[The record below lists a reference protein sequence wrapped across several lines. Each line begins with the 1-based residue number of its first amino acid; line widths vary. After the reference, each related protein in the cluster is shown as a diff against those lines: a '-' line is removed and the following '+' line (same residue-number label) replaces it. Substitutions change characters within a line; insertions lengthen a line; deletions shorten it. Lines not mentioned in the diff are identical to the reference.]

1 MGAST
6 ALRRVVAGFIVFA
19 FILAIAWIGYLS
31 FGCPALDALYMVV
44 VTVFGIGYGEF
55 CPVTDGER
63 WFTMFVI
70 VTGTGSVLFTFGGV
84 IQLMTEGELHRA
96 LDQRRKS
103 RDIAEMRDH
112 VIICG
117 YNHIGQVLAHQL
129 RLAERPFVI
138 VEDDISALTLAEE
151 AGCRV
156 CQGLATDEQTL
167 LLARVDK
174 AQALATVLPDDA
186 DNLFIT
192 LTARGL
198 NGELV
203 ILARGDVPSTEK
215 KLRQAGADHV
225 VLPATISGMQMANL
239 ITQPT
244 AVDFLAQNSERR
256 RLNEMLGHL
265 DLQMDELKISE
276 GSALD
281 GLTVAEIE
289 IKGKGIFMVIAVR
302 RADGS
307 TVTRPD
313 SSVTMRAGD
322 ALIVLGHTGDMPQ
335 FTRRYDVSHAS
346 RYRAGARG

>member
-1 MGAST
+1 MGASK

-19 FILAIAWIGYLS
+19 FILSVAWIGYLS
-31 FGCPALDALYMVV
+31 FGCKPLDALYMVV
-44 VTVFGIGYGEF
+44 ITVFGIGYGEY
-55 CPVTDGER
+55 CPITDTGR

-70 VTGTGSVLFTFGGV
+70 VAGTGSVLFTFGGF

-96 LDQRRKS
+96 LDQRRKT
-103 RDIAEMRDH
+103 RDIAGLRDH
-112 VIICG
+112 VVICG
-117 YNHIGQVLAHQL
+117 YNHIGQVLAKQL
-129 RLAERPFVI
+129 KLAEKPFVI
-138 VEDDISALTLAEE
+138 VEESSQALTLAEE
-151 AGCRV
+151 AGYRV

-167 LLARVDK
+167 LLARVDQ
-174 AQALATVLPDDA
+174 AQFLATVLPDDA

-198 NGELV
+198 NSELV

-225 VLPATISGMQMANL
+225 ILPAAISGMQMANL

-244 AVDFLAQNSERR
+244 AIDFLGQNTERQ
-256 RLNEMLGHL
+256 RLNEMLVHL
-265 DLQMDELKISE
+265 ELQMDELTVSE

-289 IKGKGIFMVIAVR
+289 VKGKDIFMVIALR
-302 RADGS
+302 RADGR

-313 SSVTMRAGD
+313 AGETLKAGD
-322 ALIVLGHTGDMPQ
+322 ALIVLGRVGDMPQ
-335 FTRRYDVSHAS
+335 FTRRYDVSHPS
-346 RYRAGARG
+346 RYRTGARG

>member
-6 ALRRVVAGFIVFA
+6 ALRRVVAGFAIFA
-19 FILAIAWIGYLS
+19 FIVAIAWVGYLS
-31 FGCPALDALYMVV
+31 FGCRPLDALYMVV

-55 CPVTDGER
+55 CPVTDSAR

-70 VTGTGSVLFTFGGV
+70 VTGTGSVLFTFGGF

-96 LDQRRKS
+96 LDQRRKT
-103 RDIAEMRDH
+103 RDIAGLHDH
-112 VIICG
+112 VVICG
-117 YNHIGQVLAHQL
+117 FNHIGQVLARQL
-129 RLAERPFVI
+129 QLAERPFVV
-138 VEDDISALTLAEE
+138 VEERSQALTLAEE
-151 AGCRV
+151 AGYRV

-167 LLARVDK
+167 LLARVDH
-174 AQALATVLPDDA
+174 ARALATVLPDDA

-198 NGELV
+198 NRELV

-244 AVDFLAQNSERR
+244 AVDYLAQNTERQ
-256 RLNEMLGHL
+256 RLNEMLSHL
-265 DLQMDELKISE
+265 ELQMDELTISE

-281 GLTVAEIE
+281 GLTIAEIE
-289 IKGKGIFMVIAVR
+289 VKGKGIFMVIALR
-302 RADGS
+302 HADGT

-313 SSVTMRAGD
+313 SSEILRGGD
-322 ALIVLGHTGDMPQ
+322 ALIVLGHAGDMPQ
-335 FTRRYDVSHAS
+335 FTRRYDVSHSS